1 MEVHE
6 ERKKRIRNRIDYW
19 KDVKAQMPESKT
31 AELADKMI
39 RSLENVLIEMDAQM
53 AREAAANEKKR

>member
-6 ERKKRIRNRIDYW
+6 ERKKRIRNRIHYW

-31 AELADKMI
+31 AQLADKMI

-53 AREAAANEKKR
+53 AREAAANEEKR